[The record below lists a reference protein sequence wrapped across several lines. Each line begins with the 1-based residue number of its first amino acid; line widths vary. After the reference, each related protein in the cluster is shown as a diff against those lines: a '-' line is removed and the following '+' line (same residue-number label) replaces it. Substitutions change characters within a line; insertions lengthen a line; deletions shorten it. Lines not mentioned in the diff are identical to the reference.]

1 MSFSQFYYFEL
12 FSFSKAH
19 KSFSTSK
26 SNMTVDRVNCLQC
39 LKCFVKWMGNIAFLL
54 QQDIERNENLSG
66 VCKALGS

>member
-1 MSFSQFYYFEL
+1 MSFSQFYYLEL

-39 LKCFVKWMGNIAFLL
+39 LKMFCEIDGKHCFSTTTRHGK
-54 QQDIERNENLSG
+54 E
-66 VCKALGS
+66 